1 MDRRIE
7 KKAWYLQK
15 KNWYLGAAMVGI
27 VLLYTAFLGTSASSL
42 RVERDKLS
50 LDSVKSDFFQEYISR
65 TGTVNPITTV
75 YLDAIEGGRV
85 EEILIEEGSMVQKGD
100 VILRL
105 SNSELNLQI
114 LNSEASFTEQV
125 NRLRDTKLS
134 MEQDRLNVKRSI
146 LDINLQLS
154 KSKRAYNRNEIFY
167 QKDLISKEEYEESKE
182 NYIYYEQTK
191 ELLMERQKTDSIS
204 RQIQIQRLEANLKKM
219 EQNLDLVR
227 AKLGNLNVQAP
238 VTGQLGTLNAELGE
252 SKSRGQRLGQVNV
265 LDNYKIK
272 AMVDEL
278 YIARLQKGLNASFRF
293 NGNNYSLIVHK
304 VYPDVRNGQ
313 FEIDM
318 KFVGNLPENI
328 RTGQTFRTKIE
339 LGEPRQAILIPRG
352 GFFQSSGGQ
361 WVYVLDSSG
370 EFAVKRKIKLGNMN
384 PKYYEVLEGLEAG
397 EIVITN
403 SYETYGEKDQL
414 ILK

>member
-1 MDRRIE
+1 MDRKIE

-15 KNWYLGAAMVGI
+15 KNWYLGSAIIGI
-27 VLLYTAFLGTSASSL
+27 ILLYTAFLGTSASTL

-65 TGTVNPITTV
+65 TGNVNPITTV

-134 MEQDRLNVKRSI
+134 MEQDRLNVKRSL
-146 LDINLQLS
+146 LDIDLQLS
-154 KSKRAYNRNEIFY
+154 KSKRVYERNKIFY
-167 QKDLISKEEYEESKE
+167 KKDLISKEEHEESKE
-182 NYIYYEQTK
+182 NFIYYEQTK

-204 RQIQIQRLEANLKKM
+204 RQIQIQRLETNLVKM

-278 YIARLQKGLNASFRF
+278 YIARLKKGLNASFRF

-304 VYPDVRNGQ
+304 VFPDVRNGQ

-318 KFVGNLPENI
+318 KFVGDLPEDI

-339 LGEPRQAILIPRG
+339 LGEPRQAVLISRG

-361 WVYVLDSSG
+361 WVYVLDPSG

-384 PKYYEVLEGLEAG
+384 PKYYEVLEGLQPG

>member
-15 KNWYLGAAMVGI
+15 KNWYLGSAIIGI
-27 VLLYTAFLGTSASSL
+27 ILLYSAFLGTSASSL
-42 RVERDKLS
+42 RVETDKLS

-134 MEQDRLNVKRSI
+134 MEQDRLNVKRNI

-182 NYIYYEQTK
+182 NFIYYKQTK

-204 RQIQIQRLEANLKKM
+204 RQIQIQRLEANLIKM

-293 NGNNYSLIVHK
+293 NGKNYSLIVHK

-318 KFVGNLPENI
+318 KFAGNLPENI

-339 LGEPRQAILIPRG
+339 LGEPRQAILISRG

-361 WVYVLDSSG
+361 WVYVLDPSG
-370 EFAVKRKIKLGNMN
+370 KFAIKRKIKLGNMN
-384 PKYYEVLEGLEAG
+384 PKYYEVLEGLQAG